1 MFDIYGSFL
10 KDFYLH
16 QLKSE
21 VLLHNN
27 YGEAE
32 ELPVESFLRA
42 EEDMPDIEVFALNLC
57 VGKILDIGAGTGGH
71 CMILQRNGF
80 DVTAIELSAGACELM
95 KIRGVQKIIHQDV
108 MEYHEIGYDT
118 LLLMM
123 NGIGFCGYIDD
134 LKLFLQHA
142 KNLVKPDG
150 QILFDSSDV
159 SYLYEDDL
167 PETDSYYG
175 EIDYQYEYNEQ
186 KGDWFSWL
194 YIDENLM
201 RTIAD
206 ECGWKLQVI
215 YQDEEDHYLG
225 RLILIN

>member
-1 MFDIYGSFL
+1 MLDIYGSFL
-10 KDFYLH
+10 KDFYLNK
-16 QLKSE
+16 LKGE

-32 ELPVESFLRA
+32 ELPVTSFFRA
-42 EEDMPDIEVFALNLC
+42 EEDMPDVEIFALNLC
-57 VGKILDIGAGTGGH
+57 VGKILDIGAGTGCH
-71 CMILQRNGF
+71 STILQRNGF
-80 DVTAIELSAGACELM
+80 DVTAIELSVGACELM
-95 KIRGVQKIIHQDV
+95 KIRGVQKIVNQDV
-108 MEYHEIGYDT
+108 MGYPEMGYDT

-123 NGIGFCGYIDD
+123 NGIGFCGYIED
-134 LKLFLQHA
+134 LKLFLHHA

-175 EIDYQYEYNEQ
+175 EIDYQYEYNDE
-186 KGDWFSWL
+186 KGEWFSWL
-194 YIDENLM
+194 YIDEDLM
-201 RTIAD
+201 RTIAA

-215 YQDEEDHYLG
+215 YQDEDDHYLG
-225 RLILIN
+225 RLTLIN